1 MDLKNKIEKL
11 KHDTKAESVLVITS
25 GGNLVESAGTVE
37 KFNSTAIYALL
48 AGIFVASKEVTVN
61 IEEKNK
67 IKVSYLESEL
77 YNIYISSINED
88 HLLIVIFKDKS
99 NKGIV
104 WYFGQQLNSELNE
117 LLANDNTSII
127 PKNKFEKIFSAPIED
142 ELNASL
148 NSLWDLQSN
157 KKTSKVIQKE
167 ELTPSNEASI
177 ITYDEAVRKG
187 IFKDKKL

>member
-167 ELTPSNEASI
+167 ELTSSNEASI

>member
-11 KHDTKAESVLVITS
+11 KQDTKAESVLIITS
-25 GGNLVESAGTVE
+25 GGNLVESAGSVE
-37 KFNSTAIYALL
+37 RYNSSAMHALL

-67 IKVSYLESEL
+67 INVSYLESEL
-77 YNIYISSINED
+77 YNIYISAINED

-104 WYFGQQLNSELNE
+104 WYFGQQLNNELNE
-117 LLANDNTSII
+117 LLTNDNTSII
-127 PKNKFEKIFSAPIED
+127 PKNKFEKVFSAPIEN
-142 ELNASL
+142 EL
-148 NSLWDLQSN
+148 NSLWNLQPT
-157 KKTSKVIQKE
+157 KRVPMVVQKE
-167 ELTPSNEASI
+167 EQVAPSDEPI

-187 IFKDKKL
+187 IFKDTKL

>member
-104 WYFGQQLNSELNE
+104 WYFGQQLNSELNK

-127 PKNKFEKIFSAPIED
+127 PKNKFEKIFSTPIED

-167 ELTPSNEASI
+167 ELTSSNEASI